1 MKPLALLAALCL
13 VSHGFAASPAPA
25 SSPARL
31 VLEPGDHICLIGN
44 QFAERMQHD
53 NHWETLLLQR
63 FPKHNLVVRNLA
75 FPADEVDIKTEL
87 TIENSS
93 YSKGDKVL
101 PARLRSQNFGSPDQ
115 HLAFSKATVVL
126 ACFGFNE
133 SFAGPAGVAK
143 FKGDLAYFIDHT
155 RKQNYSGGGAPRIVL
170 VSPIAHENLGN
181 PNLPDGKANN
191 VNLKLYTE
199 AMATVAAEKDVP
211 FVDLFTV
218 TLKTY
223 ATSPFKL
230 THNGVHLNPDGHKVV
245 ARLLDEGLF
254 GKAGA
259 PKEFNAKLHAELKEK
274 NYQWFM
280 RYRAV
285 NGYYTYGKR
294 SLVKFSDGEQR
305 NADVMERE
313 RAVLDVMVANRE
325 ARAWKVAQGETVSA
339 TIDDSNVPPF
349 LEVKTHFGAARVN
362 REKAANPI
370 LKGGMS
376 SKSGEAD
383 AITYLPSSEALKK
396 FKLAPGYAV
405 NCFASEEQFP
415 EIANAVQMSFDAR
428 GRLWVCTMP
437 SYPQYTP
444 LKDRLNGQSHPDD
457 KLVIL
462 EDTDGDGKAD
472 KCTIFARGLHVPT
485 GFEFYNGGVIIAQQP
500 DLLFLKDTN
509 GDDIA
514 DYSEHLLGGFD
525 SGDSHHA
532 INAFMTGPGG
542 DLYFMEGTFFYT
554 QVETPYGPVK
564 NHNAGVYRYE
574 PRTGKFETFISYG
587 FANPWGIAFDR
598 WGQVFIADASP
609 GQNFFGTAF
618 SGRTIFPDKHTM
630 PMPQWIQMR
639 VRPTSGCEFVSSR
652 HFPDEAQGRYLLNNV
667 IGVQGVLQHK
677 VEEKDSGY
685 VGTEIEPLLLS
696 EDTNFRPVDME
707 FGPDGALYIVDWHE
721 PLIGHLQYSIR
732 DPLRDQT
739 HGRIYRIT
747 YPGRPLLKPARIAGA
762 SIEAL
767 LELLK
772 EPEDRVRYRVK
783 NELGARPVDQVIAAL
798 VKWTKALNPADPNY
812 EHHRLEAL
820 WLHQTM
826 NVANEPLLNEILG
839 SSEPRARAAAVRVH
853 CYWRDRVNKPLDTLA
868 KLVKDPHPRV
878 RLEAVRS
885 LSFFNSSKAAEI
897 ALESVE
903 LPQDQYLKYTL
914 DETLRTLE
922 RFK

>member
-1 MKPLALLAALCL
+1 MKRFVLLTILWLVQQGLSAA
-13 VSHGFAASPAPA
+13 PAPA
-25 SSPARL
+25 IARL
-31 VLEPGDHICLIGN
+31 ELQPGDHVCLIGN
-44 QFAERMQHD
+44 ALAERMQHD
-53 NHWETLLLQR
+53 NHWETLLHQR

-75 FPADEVDIKTEL
+75 FTADEVDIKTEL
-87 TIENSS
+87 VIENSS

-126 ACFGFNE
+126 AFFGFNE
-133 SFAGPAGVAK
+133 SFAGPAGLAK
-143 FKGDLAYFIDHT
+143 FKDDLAYFIDHT
-155 RKQNYSGGGAPRIVL
+155 RQQNYSGGGAPRIAL

-191 VNLKLYTE
+191 ASLKLYTD
-199 AMATVAAEKDVP
+199 AMAAVAKAKDVP
-211 FVDLFTV
+211 FVDLFNP
-218 TLKTY
+218 TLKAY
-223 ATSPFKL
+223 AGSPFKF
-230 THNGVHLNPDGHKVV
+230 THNGVHLNPEGHKAV

-254 GKAGA
+254 GQAGA
-259 PKEFNAKLHAELKEK
+259 PKYFNTSLRAELNEK

-313 RAVLDVMVANRE
+313 RAVLDVMVANRD
-325 ARAWKVAQGETVSA
+325 ARVWKVAQGESVPA
-339 TIDDSNVPPF
+339 MIDDSNVPPF
-349 LEVKTHFGAARVN
+349 LPVKTHFGSARVN
-362 REKAANPI
+362 REQASNPI

-376 SKSGEAD
+376 SKSGEAE
-383 AITYLPSSEALKK
+383 AINYLSVSEALKK
-396 FKLAPGYAV
+396 FKLAPGYAI

-437 SYPQYTP
+437 SYPQYHP
-444 LKDRLNGQSHPDD
+444 LTDRLNGQSHPDD
-457 KLVIL
+457 KIVIL

-485 GFEFYNGGVIIAQQP
+485 GFEFYNGGVIVAQQP
-500 DLLFLKDTN
+500 DLVFLKDTN
-509 GDDIA
+509 GDDKA
-514 DYSEHLLGGFD
+514 DYFERLLGGFD

-554 QVETPYGPVK
+554 QVETPHGPVR

-574 PRTGKFETFISYG
+574 PRTAKFETFISYG

-618 SGRTIFPDKHTM
+618 SGRTIFPDKHLT
-630 PMPQWIQMR
+630 MPQWLQMR

-667 IGVQGVLQHK
+667 IGVQGVLQHT
-677 VEEKDSGY
+677 VAEKDSGF

-707 FGPDGALYIVDWHE
+707 FGPDGALYLVDWHE

-732 DPLRDQT
+732 DPLRDKT

-747 YPGRPLLKPARIAGA
+747 CPGRPLLQPAPIAGA
-762 SIEAL
+762 GVEAL

-772 EPEDRVRYRVK
+772 EPEARVRYRVK
-783 NELGARPVDQVIAAL
+783 NELGSRPVDQVIAAL
-798 VKWTKALNPADPNY
+798 VKWTKALNPADPDF

-820 WLHQTM
+820 WVHQLM
-826 NVANEPLLNEILG
+826 NVANEPLLNEILA

-853 CYWRDRVNKPLDTLA
+853 CCWRDRVNQPLATLA
-868 KLVKDPHPRV
+868 RLVKDPHPRV

-885 LSFFNSSKAAEI
+885 LSFFNTSKAAEI

-903 LPQDQYLKYTL
+903 LPQDQYLKYAL
-914 DETLRTLE
+914 DETMRTLE

>member
-1 MKPLALLAALCL
+1 MKKFPLFAALWLALQVVSAA
-13 VSHGFAASPAPA
+13 PAPA
-25 SSPARL
+25 PARL
-31 VLEPGDHICLIGN
+31 ELQPGDHVCLIGN
-44 QFAERMQHD
+44 ALAERMQHD
-53 NHWETLLLQR
+53 DHWETLLHQR

-75 FPADEVDIKTEL
+75 FTADEVDIKTEL
-87 TIENSS
+87 VIENSS

-115 HLAFSKATVVL
+115 HLTHSKATVAL
-126 ACFGFNE
+126 AFFGFNE

-143 FKGDLAYFIDHT
+143 FKADLAHFIDHT
-155 RKQNYSGGGAPRIVL
+155 RKQNYSGGGAPRLAL

-191 VNLKLYTE
+191 ANLKLYTD
-199 AMATVAAEKDVP
+199 AMAAVAREKDVP
-211 FVDLFTV
+211 FVDLFAP
-218 TLKTY
+218 TLKAY
-223 ATSPFKL
+223 VGAPFKL
-230 THNGVHLNPDGHKVV
+230 THNGVHLNTDGHKAA

-259 PKEFNAKLHAELKEK
+259 PKEFNEKLRTELNEK

-294 SLVKFSDGEQR
+294 SLVKFSDGEQS
-305 NADVMERE
+305 NAHVMERE

-325 ARAWKVAQGETVSA
+325 ARAWKVAQGEAVPA
-339 TIDDSNVPPF
+339 TIDDSNAPPF
-349 LEVKTHFGAARVN
+349 LDVKTHFGAARVN
-362 REKAANPI
+362 REQAANPI

-383 AITYLPSSEALKK
+383 AINYLPSSEALKK
-396 FKLAPGYAV
+396 FKLAPGYAI

-415 EIANAVQMSFDAR
+415 EIANAVQMAFDAR

-437 SYPQYTP
+437 SYPQYHP
-444 LKDRLNGQSHPDD
+444 LKDRLNGKSRPDD
-457 KLVIL
+457 KLIIL

-472 KCTIFARGLHVPT
+472 KCTVFARDLHVPT
-485 GFEFYNGGVIIAQQP
+485 GFEFYNGGVLVAQQP
-500 DLLFLKDTN
+500 DLIFLKDTN

-514 DYSEHLLGGFD
+514 DYSERVLGGFD
-525 SGDSHHA
+525 SGDSHHS
-532 INAFMTGPGG
+532 ISAFTLGPGG
-542 DLYFMEGTFFYT
+542 ELYMLEGTFFYT

-564 NHNAGVYRYE
+564 NHNAGVYRFE
-574 PRTGKFETFISYG
+574 PRTAKFETFISYG
-587 FANPWGIAFDR
+587 FANPWGMTFDR
-598 WGQVFIADASP
+598 WGQTFVADASP

-618 SGRTIFPDKHTM
+618 SGRTIFPDKHLA
-630 PMPQWIQMR
+630 MPQWIQMR

-652 HFPDEAQGRYLLNNV
+652 HFPDDAQGRYLLNNV
-667 IGVQGVLQHK
+667 IGVQGILQHT
-677 VEEKDSGY
+677 VAEKDSGF
-685 VGTEIEPLLLS
+685 VGTEIEPLLMS

-707 FGPDGALYIVDWHE
+707 FGPDGALYVVDWHE

-732 DPLRDQT
+732 DPLRDKT

-747 YPGRPLLKPARIAGA
+747 YPGRPLLKPAKIAGA

-772 EPEDRVRYRVK
+772 EPEDRTRQRAK
-783 NELGARPVDQVIAAL
+783 TELGSRPVDQVIAAL
-798 VKWTKALNPADPNY
+798 VKWTKSLNRADPGY

-820 WLHQTM
+820 WLHQVM
-826 NVANEPLLNEILG
+826 NVANEPLLNEILA
-839 SSEPRARAAAVRVH
+839 STEPRARAAAVRVH

-885 LSFFNSSKAAEI
+885 LSFFNTSKAAEI

-914 DETLRTLE
+914 DETMRTLE